1 MNPTQERLENLLAKD
16 EIRDVLMRYG
26 RGVDRGDADL
36 LKSCY
41 HVGAI
46 EEHGS
51 AYVGPADA
59 YIDAAVP
66 RIHKMGTMAH
76 YICNIHISL
85 EGERAYVESY
95 VLTFARFMKDTQS
108 FDTLTGGRLCDRFER
123 RDGQWK
129 IMHRKIAFDWNHDMP
144 SQEGWCLGMLSPSDP
159 KMVMGKRAPKI
170 FRISNF
176 RAPSPTWCPSK
187 AALAEEIRA

>member
-1 MNPTQERLENLLAKD
+1 MRELDGRLARGKIMNVSQERLDAFLARE

-26 RGVDRGDADL
+26 RGVDRGEAEL

-41 HVGAI
+41 HPGAI

-51 AYVGPADA
+51 TYAGPADA

-66 RIHKMGTMAH
+66 RIHKMGTLAH

-95 VLTFARFMKDTQS
+95 VLTFARFEKNGTSYDT
-108 FDTLTGGRLCDRFER
+108 FTGGRLCDRFER
-123 RDGQWK
+123 RNGEWK
-129 IMHRKIAFDWNHDMP
+129 VAHRKMAFDWNRDVP
-144 SQEGWCLGMLSPSDP
+144 SQEGWCLGMFKPSDP
-159 KMVMGKRAPKI
+159 KMVMGKKGPGDLSYLK
-170 FRISNF
+170 F
-176 RAPSPTWCPSK
+176 
-187 AALAEEIRA
+187 